1 MQRVLAMV
9 PWIAAHDGPLIDEVC
24 ARFSVDRESLLEDLE
39 VVWLVGLPP
48 YTPEQLI
55 DVVFEDDRVWIHYAD
70 YFAQPLRLTP
80 EQGLALVVAGEALRA
95 LPGADPTSPLARG
108 LDKLAGVLGVDPS
121 EAIGIDLGG
130 AAQEVLS
137 VLQRAVAAKRRV
149 RIDYYTFGRDER
161 TERTVD
167 PYRLHAEEGA
177 LYLFARCELAGGDR
191 LFRVDRISSATLL
204 DETFEPPE
212 SIRDAE
218 LFRPGE
224 SDPRVTLHLSK
235 EAAWVVEQ
243 YPVEEATEMANGR
256 LKVTLAIAA
265 RPWLERLLLRLGTA
279 ARVVKAPAGSG
290 LETAA
295 REAALRIL
303 ARYDDRP

>member
-1 MQRVLAMV
+1 
-9 PWIAAHDGPLIDEVC
+9 
-24 ARFSVDRESLLEDLE
+24 
-39 VVWLVGLPP
+39 VWLVGLPP